1 MAFGKYL
8 CWTGFLQDNAI
19 LQEKRLIKNAILLEA
34 IVSKR
39 KIYRKLLEW
48 KQESDETSS
57 MIMQ

>member
-1 MAFGKYL
+1 M
-8 CWTGFLQDNAI
+8 QDNAI